1 MLVLTAQNIGGALRL
16 AYGSQ
21 FSDAITWVPR
31 IELTSRHQAWQE
43 ASLPTDI
50 SSPAHFLKKLRLVRL
65 LCCRYS
71 EYGNINIYM

>member
-21 FSDAITWVPR
+21 FSHSIMWVPR

-50 SSPAHFLKKLRLVRL
+50 SSPAQFFKKIKISKTTVL
-65 LCCRYS
+65 S
-71 EYGNINIYM
+71 I